1 MAGDPSSEKPGTLTS
16 TNVVRHLGGATPGQR
31 EKILGQRGCTVWF
44 TGLSGSGKSTIACA
58 LELKLLEKGHLAF
71 VLDGDNVRHGL
82 NGDLGFDPESR
93 KENIRRVGE
102 VAALFSDCG
111 VITLV
116 AFISPYREDR
126 LNAAQTVGRDR
137 FLEVHVDAPLETC
150 EKRDPKGLYQ
160 KARLG
165 EIAQFTGVDAPYE
178 QPENPDLCIQTQET
192 SVESAVDSL
201 VLLLGNRGFLK
212 S

>member
-1 MAGDPSSEKPGTLTS
+1 MAGDPSSENSGSLRS
-16 TNVVRHLGGATPGQR
+16 SNVVRHSGGAEREQR
-31 EKILGQRGCTVWF
+31 EKLLGQKGCTVWF

-58 LELKLLEKGHLAF
+58 LELRLVEKGRLAF

-126 LNAAQTVGRDR
+126 LNATKTVGKDR
-137 FLEVHVDAPLETC
+137 FLEVYVAAPLETC

-165 EIAQFTGVDAPYE
+165 EITQFTGVDAPYE
-178 QPENPDLCIQTQET
+178 HPEQPDLCIQTHET
-192 SVESAVDSL
+192 SVESAVEALVSL
-201 VLLLGNRGFLK
+201 LRKRGFLQ